1 LLKKYLFIYLQQFH
15 QELLMEQIPSQTS
28 LVITDGNYM
37 LLFSLDITN
46 IIFLVSNS
54 IAIYNFLEITQCYSS
69 GNFFPF
75 FHVNSLLFYYI
86 IQKTKSNWNCQRS
99 KASHKNINFVK
110 TVRCHH

>member
-1 LLKKYLFIYLQQFH
+1 
-15 QELLMEQIPSQTS
+15 MEQIPSQTS

-75 FHVNSLLFYYI
+75 FHVNSLLFYYTKNKKQLELPKI
-86 IQKTKSNWNCQRS
+86 KSKPQKHQFCQNCALS
-99 KASHKNINFVK
+99 SLV
-110 TVRCHH
+110 